1 MALPKRRGPMS
12 MAQKAALKKA
22 QEISAR
28 KRRGTGKIELKKTRP
43 TAKDYRAQGDKI
55 GMAGPAR
62 ERRTVRR
69 MDRFEKNPDKIP
81 SGSAKQASV
90 RVADANKRIDEKVSS
105 MAGGGRGKAM
115 SASDMR
121 SAKDVIAKANSGKNS
136 SGIKYEMKPGG
147 RVKTVAGKKWHEVT
161 SVQPNGKRMDY
172 WLAKDQGSTRGKW
185 PDELG
190 PDGFNNPTK
199 KSRSGTTSSAKP
211 RGKDTKFDSLSPSE
225 KKKLSGIADMIDKI
239 NDDIVGS
246 KNMRYTADGLRTFEP
261 DGSGVDPND
270 PGNEQTLQ
278 DFVDGIDEAIAEM
291 DDLWQGT
298 PKERA
303 ARKKLTTLKGD
314 VNSMMLGG
322 GDARPKGD
330 SPAVAKKSAGQTT
343 AKDYRDKGR
352 QMAQKDGVAPG
363 STARKVRIASRAN
376 ATGSGG
382 RSGNERTKFDARSGN
397 QTVTQ
402 FTPKQR
408 AAAFKKAAGLPA
420 KKKAATPSSTMA
432 STAGSA
438 RDPKPMDPKK
448 LRADYIKAR
457 DSGMSKAYVDKA
469 KRLFDSAQKESA
481 DLNRMMRIDGYL
493 KDGRRPSS
501 IELDWLEEQ
510 WRLKKLSPYARKR
523 ARAIL
528 DDFEKRSATR
538 KWKGETGSPNL
549 KGYSQGL

>member
-1 MALPKRRGPMS
+1 MALPRRRGPMS

-43 TAKDYRAQGDKI
+43 
-55 GMAGPAR
+55 
-62 ERRTVRR
+62 
-69 MDRFEKNPDKIP
+69 
-81 SGSAKQASV
+81 
-90 RVADANKRIDEKVSS
+90 
-105 MAGGGRGKAM
+105 
-115 SASDMR
+115 
-121 SAKDVIAKANSGKNS
+121 
-136 SGIKYEMKPGG
+136 
-147 RVKTVAGKKWHEVT
+147 
-161 SVQPNGKRMDY
+161 
-172 WLAKDQGSTRGKW
+172 
-185 PDELG
+185 
-190 PDGFNNPTK
+190 
-199 KSRSGTTSSAKP
+199 
-211 RGKDTKFDSLSPSE
+211 
-225 KKKLSGIADMIDKI
+225 
-239 NDDIVGS
+239 
-246 KNMRYTADGLRTFEP
+246 
-261 DGSGVDPND
+261 
-270 PGNEQTLQ
+270 
-278 DFVDGIDEAIAEM
+278 
-291 DDLWQGT
+291 
-298 PKERA
+298 
-303 ARKKLTTLKGD
+303 
-314 VNSMMLGG
+314 
-322 GDARPKGD
+322 
-330 SPAVAKKSAGQTT
+330 T

-420 KKKAATPSSTMA
+420 KKKAANPSSTTPSKKKSVFAESKPGSDANMKHSLANSSEAREFAAQKKAEGYTNVTVSSKPSNVRGGLGIGSGMYEVRVGDYRPEGDSKPKPETRSSTTPSKKQPAKIDDFTKFDDLSDKDKKMLSGIADMIDKINDDIVGSKNMRYTADGLRTFDNSDDPDAPGNDQTLGDFIDGINEAIKEMDDLSQGTPKEKSARKKLMDTAAKVESLYNFDDPGAGDARSKTTAKDYRAQGDKSRADRITPMRGMGNTNKRGNPVRSRSDRAAGVRRGAGSKDPVGEALKARIKVNDERLRKSMGMETRSSTMA
-432 STAGSA
+432 STDTPA
-438 RDPKPMDPKK
+438 RDVKPMDPKK